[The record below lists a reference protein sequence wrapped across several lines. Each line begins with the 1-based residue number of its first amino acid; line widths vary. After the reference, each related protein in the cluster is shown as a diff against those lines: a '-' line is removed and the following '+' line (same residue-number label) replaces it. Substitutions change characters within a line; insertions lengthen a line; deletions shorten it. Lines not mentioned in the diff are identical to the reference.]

1 MTRKDY
7 ITFAKFHGD
16 FIFELCNSS
25 KVLPKNLTYIDRLL
39 KNHLIS
45 IFKTDNRAFD
55 IGRYK
60 TFIYDYLIKEYGF
73 DMKQFE
79 NNTPKLDLFSF
90 FEGKTIAYG
99 IFEDRFGNLKRQFR
113 VNITGK
119 VESNTLT
126 LDEDF
131 LYDDG
136 EQANRIWK
144 IKKITDKNKVIYQGQ
159 ADDIEGEA
167 SGSISGNTLN
177 WSYDIYLNIKGSNI
191 KVHFNDWIYK
201 QSEDLAINRA
211 YVSKFGINIGSVTLV
226 FLRGNAMKSI
236 GSLNLN
242 KW

>member
-1 MTRKDY
+1 MFSVSEPVYKLR
-7 ITFAKFHGD
+7 FF
-16 FIFELCNSS
+16 FIFIFILLLSACS
-25 KVLPKNLTYIDRLL
+25 KI
-39 KNHLIS
+39 
-45 IFKTDNRAFD
+45 
-55 IGRYK
+55 
-60 TFIYDYLIKEYGF
+60 
-73 DMKQFE
+73 DMKEFE
-79 NNTPKLDLFSF
+79 NNTPKLDLFYF

-119 VESNTLT
+119 VENNTLT

-136 EQANRIWK
+136 EQENRIWT
-144 IKKITDKNKVIYQGQ
+144 IKKITDKNKVLYQGQ
-159 ADDIEGEA
+159 ADDIEGKA

-226 FLRGNAMKSI
+226 FLRGKTATHI
-236 GSLNLN
+236 GPLNL
-242 KW
+242 KSW

>member
-1 MTRKDY
+1 MFSINKIMY
-7 ITFAKFHGD
+7 K
-16 FIFELCNSS
+16 LNSF
-25 KVLPKNLTYIDRLL
+25 LTLL
-39 KNHLIS
+39 IILLFTGCS
-45 IFKTDNRAFD
+45 QT
-55 IGRYK
+55 
-60 TFIYDYLIKEYGF
+60 
-73 DMKQFE
+73 DMKEFQ
-79 NNTPKLDLFSF
+79 NNTPKLNLFNF

-113 VNITGK
+113 VNIDGK
-119 VESNTLT
+119 INNQTLT

-136 EQANRIWK
+136 EQAKRIWK
-144 IKKITDKNKVIYQGQ
+144 IEKKIDNTQKVTYEGK
-159 ADDIEGEA
+159 ADDIEGKA
-167 SGSISGNTLN
+167 SGSISGNALN

-226 FLRGNAMKSI
+226 FLRGNTAKNI
-236 GSLNLN
+236 GPLNLQ

>member
-1 MTRKDY
+1 MEIRLFSKSLTCKLK
-7 ITFAKFHGD
+7 IFLI
-16 FIFELCNSS
+16 FILFISLGACS
-25 KVLPKNLTYIDRLL
+25 KIEMEQ
-39 KNHLIS
+39 
-45 IFKTDNRAFD
+45 FK
-55 IGRYK
+55 
-60 TFIYDYLIKEYGF
+60 
-73 DMKQFE
+73 

-90 FEGKTIAYG
+90 FEGETIAYG

-113 VNITGK
+113 VNISGTI
-119 VESNTLT
+119 VDETLT

-136 EQANRIWK
+136 EKTKRIWK
-144 IKKITDKNKVIYQGQ
+144 IKKITKEDKITYEGQ
-159 ADDIEGEA
+159 AEDIEGTA

-201 QSEDLAINRA
+201 QSENLAINRA

-226 FLRGNAMKSI
+226 FLRGNVMKSI

-242 KW
+242 QW

>member
-1 MTRKDY
+1 MFSINKIMY
-7 ITFAKFHGD
+7 K
-16 FIFELCNSS
+16 LNSF
-25 KVLPKNLTYIDRLL
+25 LTLL
-39 KNHLIS
+39 IILLFTGCS
-45 IFKTDNRAFD
+45 QT
-55 IGRYK
+55 
-60 TFIYDYLIKEYGF
+60 
-73 DMKQFE
+73 DMKELQ
-79 NNTPKLDLFSF
+79 NNTPKLDLFNF

-113 VNITGK
+113 VNIDGK
-119 VESNTLT
+119 INNQTLT

-136 EQANRIWK
+136 EQAKRIWK
-144 IKKITDKNKVIYQGQ
+144 IEKKIDNTQKVTYEGK
-159 ADDIEGEA
+159 ADDIEGKA
-167 SGSISGNTLN
+167 SGSISGNALN

-226 FLRGNAMKSI
+226 FLRGNTAKNI
-236 GSLNLN
+236 GPLNLQ

>member
-1 MTRKDY
+1 MFSIKKNIYKLRSLL
-7 ITFAKFHGD
+7 TFF
-16 FIFELCNSS
+16 
-25 KVLPKNLTYIDRLL
+25 LL
-39 KNHLIS
+39 LLIAGCS
-45 IFKTDNRAFD
+45 QT
-55 IGRYK
+55 
-60 TFIYDYLIKEYGF
+60 
-73 DMKQFE
+73 DMKEFQ

-90 FEGKTIAYG
+90 FEGDTIAYG

-113 VNITGK
+113 VNINGK
-119 VESNTLT
+119 VKNQILT

-136 EQANRIWK
+136 EQAKRIWK
-144 IKKITDKNKVIYQGQ
+144 IEKKIDDAQNITYEGQ
-159 ADDIEGEA
+159 AEDVEGKA
-167 SGSISGNTLN
+167 FGSISGNTLN

-226 FLRGNAMKSI
+226 FLRGDTSDQI
-236 GSLNLN
+236 GPLNLK

>member
-1 MTRKDY
+1 MFSVSKNLY
-7 ITFAKFHGD
+7 KLKIF
-16 FIFELCNSS
+16 FIF
-25 KVLPKNLTYIDRLL
+25 
-39 KNHLIS
+39 
-45 IFKTDNRAFD
+45 IFILFLSACGKM
-55 IGRYK
+55 
-60 TFIYDYLIKEYGF
+60 E
-73 DMKQFE
+73 MKQFE

-90 FEGKTIAYG
+90 FEGKTIDYG

-119 VESNTLT
+119 IENNTLT

-144 IKKITDKNKVIYQGQ
+144 IKKITDKNKIIYQGQ
-159 ADDIEGEA
+159 ADDIEGRA

-226 FLRGNAMKSI
+226 FLRGKTADQT
-236 GSLNLN
+236 GPLNL
-242 KW
+242 KSW

>member
-1 MTRKDY
+1 M
-7 ITFAKFHGD
+7 
-16 FIFELCNSS
+16 
-25 KVLPKNLTYIDRLL
+25 
-39 KNHLIS
+39 
-45 IFKTDNRAFD
+45 
-55 IGRYK
+55 
-60 TFIYDYLIKEYGF
+60 KEF
-73 DMKQFE
+73 Q
-79 NNTPKLDLFSF
+79 NNTPKLDLFNF

-113 VNITGK
+113 VNIDGK
-119 VESNTLT
+119 INNQTLT

-136 EQANRIWK
+136 EKAKRIWK
-144 IKKITDKNKVIYQGQ
+144 IEKNIDNTQKVTYEGK
-159 ADDIEGEA
+159 ADDIEGKA
-167 SGSISGNTLN
+167 SGSISGNALN

-226 FLRGNAMKSI
+226 FLRGNTAKNI
-236 GSLNLN
+236 GPLNLQ

>member
-1 MTRKDY
+1 MFSIKNNIY
-7 ITFAKFHGD
+7 KLKSLLTFF
-16 FIFELCNSS
+16 
-25 KVLPKNLTYIDRLL
+25 LL
-39 KNHLIS
+39 LLIAGCS
-45 IFKTDNRAFD
+45 QT
-55 IGRYK
+55 
-60 TFIYDYLIKEYGF
+60 
-73 DMKQFE
+73 DMKEFQ

-90 FEGKTIAYG
+90 FEGDTIAYG

-113 VNITGK
+113 VNINGK
-119 VESNTLT
+119 VKNQILT

-136 EQANRIWK
+136 EQAKRIWK
-144 IKKITDKNKVIYQGQ
+144 IEKKIDNAQNITYEGQ
-159 ADDIEGEA
+159 ADDVEGKA
-167 SGSISGNTLN
+167 FGSISGNTLN

-226 FLRGNAMKSI
+226 FLRGNTSDQI
-236 GSLNLN
+236 GPLNLK